1 MSSYAVKDGKLL
13 ILDPAEK
20 FFTEILTKAPFLVQQ
35 DNEYRLIATSATSDA
50 PNAPKENSNVGESSL
65 MIDKSTK
72 EAVRTD
78 VFVHG
83 PVSIERGTCTF
94 IGSNSSGR

>member
-35 DNEYRLIATSATSDA
+35 SSEGTGWIATSATSDA

-78 VFVHG
+78 VFVHK
-83 PVSIERGTCTF
+83 
-94 IGSNSSGR
+94 GRCPSKGAHVHS